1 MVDYD
6 VFLSYKSEDHVCAK
20 RIYDFLSLHGYA
32 VFFAEPE
39 LKKNGNSIYG
49 NIIDDALEASE
60 HFILFATQKE
70 FITSSYV
77 ENEWRTFVEEKR
89 SGRKKG
95 NIITIL
101 DGIEIS
107 ALPIALRKFQSFQL
121 DKYDE
126 ILDFLPKK
134 TRSAD
139 LETFTQKINYILS
152 EERLTE
158 KIYADFREEYST
170 TCSNGLIAQIKSTI
184 EGIINDV
191 ETNGR
196 QLKKSEFVSLFQELT
211 KEYLNNTE
219 TYSYNLAR
227 EIIIKHCEEA
237 SAGVGG
243 ILFKLFYSGS
253 DPKLQRDKFKI
264 FGSLDIM
271 YPSMALIDD
280 QTSFESFY
288 TKDQL
293 EKILKLIITPAFTV
307 ILPFILPYILLMPFM
322 LLLRTITMLDE
333 NISLSQIKET
343 YKKYDTDPQEFKAE
357 IAKIID
363 ANDQIKLHIHE
374 VIKSFC
380 NSCKTALVKMGI
392 SL

>member
-6 VFLSYKSEDHVCAK
+6 VYLSYKSEDHVCAK

-49 NIIDDALEASE
+49 KIIDDALEASE
-60 HFILFATQKE
+60 HFTLFATQKE
-70 FITSSYV
+70 FITSPYV

-89 SGRKKG
+89 SGRKEG

-121 DKYDE
+121 DKCDE

-134 TRSAD
+134 TRSAA

-158 KIYADFREEYST
+158 RIYADFREECST

-211 KEYLNNTE
+211 KEYLNHTE
-219 TYSYNLAR
+219 TYSYVN
-227 EIIIKHCEEA
+227 
-237 SAGVGG
+237 
-243 ILFKLFYSGS
+243 
-253 DPKLQRDKFKI
+253 
-264 FGSLDIM
+264 
-271 YPSMALIDD
+271 YP
-280 QTSFESFY
+280 
-288 TKDQL
+288 
-293 EKILKLIITPAFTV
+293 
-307 ILPFILPYILLMPFM
+307 
-322 LLLRTITMLDE
+322 
-333 NISLSQIKET
+333 
-343 YKKYDTDPQEFKAE
+343 
-357 IAKIID
+357 
-363 ANDQIKLHIHE
+363 
-374 VIKSFC
+374 
-380 NSCKTALVKMGI
+380 
-392 SL
+392 

>member
-1 MVDYD
+1 VDYD
-6 VFLSYKSEDHVCAK
+6 IFLSHKSEDHVCAK

-49 NIIDDALEASE
+49 KIIDDALEASE

-89 SGRKKG
+89 SGRKGG

-107 ALPIALRKFQSFQL
+107 ALPIALRQFQSFQL

-134 TRSAD
+134 TRSAA

-152 EERLTE
+152 EERLSE
-158 KIYADFREEYST
+158 KIYADFREECST

-184 EGIINDV
+184 KGIINDV

-196 QLKKSEFVSLFQELT
+196 QLKKSEFVSLFQELP
-211 KEYLNNTE
+211 KEYLNHTE

-227 EIIIKHCEEA
+227 EIIIKHCEDTIA
-237 SAGVGG
+237 RVGG
-243 ILFKLFYSGS
+243 LLFKLYYSGS
-253 DPKLQRDKFKI
+253 DLKLQRDKFQI
-264 FGSLDIM
+264 LGSLDIM
-271 YPSMALIDD
+271 FPSMALINN
-280 QTSFESFY
+280 QNSFESFD
-288 TKDQL
+288 TKDQR
-293 EKILKLIITPAFTV
+293 EEILKLIITSALF
-307 ILPFILPYILLMPFM
+307 PYTLLMPFM
-322 LLLRTITMLDE
+322 SLLRTISVRDE
-333 NISLSQIKET
+333 NISLSQIKEI
-343 YKKYDTDPQEFKAE
+343 YEKYAPDTKEIKARL
-357 IAKIID
+357 AKIID
-363 ANDQIKLHIHE
+363 DNDQIKLHIHE
-374 VIKSFC
+374 VIKSF
-380 NSCKTALVKMGI
+380 
-392 SL
+392 